1 MYTNAQDDKEPDM
14 HKYYFSKLY
23 RYNAFHILWK
33 WHDHNMKKGGIDKIL
48 ILYHTLIYPYFTFAS

>member
-33 WHDHNMKKGGIDKIL
+33 WLDHNMEKWWD
-48 ILYHTLIYPYFTFAS
+48 